1 MKVDSF
7 LVFFC
12 LLFLFHQFPI
22 LLAESNTEYVN
33 SGGDVY
39 LAGLFPVHANPGS
52 SARCGKILDLGVQR
66 LEAMVHAVQQ
76 INNDSSLL
84 PGIQLGFS
92 IKDTCINSNYA
103 LEQSLSYVTS
113 DIRFETESGVTIMR
127 GVSGVI
133 GAASSS
139 VSIAVAS
146 LFRLFDLPQ
155 ISYASTARF
164 LSDKTRFDYFLRT
177 IPPDLFQAQVM
188 ADIVVNYNWSYV
200 IAIGSDDTY
209 GQEGIKAFIEELG
222 KSVSSTNKTFSVAT
236 TIKLQITATEEEY
249 DAAVERMND
258 EWIRNSTVVV
268 LFGQLATAEGV
279 LRALSRY
286 TNHRLLTFIV
296 SDAVGD
302 QLPDQYRNMGH
313 SMISVLPRYYESQS
327 FNEYFTSLQP
337 SDNPNPWFKEYWSAL
352 FNCSFAVNSTEQ
364 CQPEKERSMLIS
376 RYKQNSK
383 VPFVIDAV
391 YAFAHALQ
399 NLMLNV
405 CGEIK
410 LCDRIVSYR
419 DHGLI
424 IDGELLLQYIKNV
437 SFHGV
442 SSEINF
448 DSSGDVHG
456 WYWIKNLQRKPN
468 TVNEFWFVPV
478 GNWNGKILNFTYDVE
493 WATDDVPVS
502 ICSSDCRSGQ
512 FPQRVE
518 SQAAACWVCAA
529 CPRENEVSSGMKCT
543 ACQEG
548 FSPNAKRDNC
558 DVNLLVYLRWDHPF
572 SIIILLLTLGGL
584 IVTSATGIVFIINY
598 NHSTVKASSRE
609 LSTVLIIGL
618 ILCYLLPFFSI
629 GEPIAVTCAI
639 RRFGFGFS
647 FSLCYAAL
655 LVKVNRIHRIFNR
668 QRTSG
673 QRPPLISPQSQL
685 LFTGLLV
692 LIQVILSASWLIV
705 QIPGRNFAYYE
716 HTTEVTCK
724 ATAYF
729 GFLISLGYNFLLLI
743 ISTYYAF
750 RTRKIPQNFNEARFI
765 NLTLYSV
772 IIIWLAFIPATLG
785 VSQLGTVYETGAQVF
800 AIVLSATATLCCIF
814 FSKLYFMLS
823 SKRKE
828 DRKSIFI
835 IHCSMFILCI
845 S

>member
-1 MKVDSF
+1 MMAHSP
-7 LVFFC
+7 LVFFG
-12 LLFLFHQFPI
+12 LSLLFHQFPI
-22 LLAESNTEYVN
+22 LLAQSNIEYVS
-33 SGGDVY
+33 SGGDVF

-52 SARCGKILDLGVQR
+52 SVRCGRILDLGVQR
-66 LEAMVHAVQQ
+66 LEAMVHAVQLV
-76 INNDSSLL
+76 NNDSRLL

-103 LEQSLSYVTS
+103 LEQSLSYVTN
-113 DIRFETESGVTIMR
+113 DIHFVNGSGGVTLK

-146 LFRLFDLPQ
+146 LFRLFNLPQ

-188 ADIVVNYNWSYV
+188 VDIVVNYNWSYV
-200 IAIGSDDTY
+200 ITICSDDTY
-209 GQEGIKAFIEELG
+209 GQEGIKAFTEELG
-222 KSVSSTNKTFSVAT
+222 VTVSSTNKTFSVAT
-236 TIKLQITATEEEY
+236 TIKLPVTATEEDY
-249 DAAVERMND
+249 DAAVVHMNG

-279 LRALSRY
+279 LRAVSRY
-286 TNHRLLTFIV
+286 ENHRLMNFIV

-302 QLPDQYRNMGH
+302 QLPNKYRSMGH
-313 SMISVLPRYYESQS
+313 GMISVLPRYYESKS
-327 FNEYFTSLQP
+327 FNEYFTSLLP
-337 SDNPNPWFKEYWSAL
+337 SDNPNPWFKQYWGTL
-352 FNCSFAVNSTEQ
+352 FNCSFAANSIEQ
-364 CQPEKERSMLIS
+364 CHPETEKSMFIS

-399 NLMLNV
+399 NLMLNI
-405 CGEIK
+405 CGQIK
-410 LCDRIVSYR
+410 LCDRIIAYR
-419 DHGLI
+419 DNGVI
-424 IDGELLLQYIKNV
+424 IDGKLLLQYVKNV

-442 SSEINF
+442 SSEITF

-468 TVNEFWFVPV
+468 TVNEFQFLTV
-478 GNWNGKILNFTYDVE
+478 GNWNGGTLNLTHDIE
-493 WATDDVPVS
+493 WATGNVPVS
-502 ICSSDCRSGQ
+502 ICSADCTSGQ

-518 SQAAACWVCAA
+518 GQASACWICAA
-529 CPRENEVSSGMKCT
+529 CPRENEVSTGKKCT
-543 ACQEG
+543 VCPEG
-548 FSPNAKRDNC
+548 LSPNADKDNC
-558 DVNLLVYLRWDHPF
+558 DVNPLVFLRWEHPF

-584 IVTSATGIVFIINY
+584 VVTSITVIVFIVNY

-609 LSTVLIIGL
+609 LSTVLLIGL

-692 LIQVILSASWLIV
+692 LIQVILSASWLVV
-705 QIPGRNFAYYE
+705 QTPGRRLVYYQY
-716 HTTEVTCK
+716 TTELTCK

-729 GFLISLGYNFLLLI
+729 GFVISLGYNFLLLI

-765 NLTLYSV
+765 NLTLYSI
-772 IIIWLAFIPATLG
+772 IIIWLAFIPATVG
-785 VSQLGTVYETGAQVF
+785 ISQLGTVYETGAQVF

-814 FSKLYFMLS
+814 FSKLYFMFS

-828 DRKSIFI
+828 GSRAFLMSLA
-835 IHCSMFILCI
+835 CS
-845 S
+845 